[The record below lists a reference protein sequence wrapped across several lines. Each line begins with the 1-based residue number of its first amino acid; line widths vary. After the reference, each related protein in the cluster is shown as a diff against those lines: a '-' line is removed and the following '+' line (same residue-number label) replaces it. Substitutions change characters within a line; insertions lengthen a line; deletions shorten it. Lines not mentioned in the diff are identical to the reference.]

1 MAVAQKKDYEAI
13 AKAKIRKPSQV
24 PQSEKYPRLLIYGRN
39 KKGKT
44 TFCASAPNVL
54 VIDPED
60 GTKHLTKTDPNV
72 WQIDKWEDMDEVE
85 KFLRLGK
92 HDYQW
97 VALDPMTRIHNMALR
112 WVMNQ
117 ANERS
122 LDSRPVMVDKRYHGQ
137 AGEMT
142 KQLLWNF
149 HSLPMGVIYTAQER
163 IEAAIGMDDDEDA
176 DDAATSFV
184 PDLPKGARNAV
195 NSIVDVIGRIYVV
208 KTEVKIRNT
217 TTQQVEE
224 REVLQRRLWLEP
236 HPAYDTGYRS
246 EFSLPTFLKNPTVP
260 KLMELISTGK
270 VSTGKVSTSGNQK

>member
-1 MAVAQKKDYEAI
+1 MAIAQKKNYEEI
-13 AKAKIRKPSQV
+13 AKSKIRKPSDV
-24 PQSEKYPRLLIYGRN
+24 KESEKYPRFLIYGRN

-44 TFCASAPNVL
+44 TFCSSAPDVL
-54 VIDPED
+54 IIDPED
-60 GTKHLTKTDPNV
+60 GTKHLTKRDPNV
-72 WQIDKWEDMDEVE
+72 WPISKWEEMDEVE
-85 KFLRLGK
+85 KYLRLGTHNYK
-92 HDYQW
+92 W

-122 LDSRPVMVDKRYHGQ
+122 LDNRPVMVDKRFHGM

-163 IEAAIGMDDDEDA
+163 IEAAIGMDEDDDA
-176 DDAATSFV
+176 EDAATSFV

-195 NSIVDVIGRIYVV
+195 NSIVDVIGRIYTV
-208 KTEVKIRNT
+208 KTDVKMRNPT
-217 TTQQVEE
+217 TKEIEE
-224 REVLQRRLWLEP
+224 KNVVQRRLWLEP

-246 EFSLPTFLKNPTVP
+246 EYVLPEFLKNPTIP
-260 KLMELISTGK
+260 KLVELISTGK
-270 VSTGKVSTSGNQK
+270 VSTRAQ

>member
-1 MAVAQKKDYEAI
+1 VKE
-13 AKAKIRKPSQV
+13 
-24 PQSEKYPRLLIYGRN
+24 SEKHPRLLIYART

-54 VIDPED
+54 IIDPED
-60 GTKHLTKTDPNV
+60 GTKHLTKKDPNV
-72 WQIDKWEDMDEVE
+72 WSISKWEEMDDVE
-85 KFLRLGK
+85 KYLRLGT
-92 HDYQW
+92 HNYDW

-122 LDSRPVMVDKRYHGQ
+122 LDNRPVMVDKRFHGM

-149 HSLPMGVIYTAQER
+149 HSLPMGIIYTAQER
-163 IEAAIGMDDDEDA
+163 IEESTNFDDDEDA
-176 DDAATSFV
+176 DGASTSYV

-195 NSIVDVIGRIYVV
+195 NSIVDVIGRIYTV
-208 KTEVKIRNT
+208 KAEVKVRNP
-217 TTQQVEE
+217 TTQNVEE
-224 REVLQRRLWLEP
+224 KTVVQRRLWLEP
-236 HPAYDTGYRS
+236 HPSYDTGYRS
-246 EFSLPTFLKNPTVP
+246 DFVLPAYLKNPTVP

-270 VSTGKVSTSGNQK
+270 VSTNAPSK

>member
-13 AKAKIRKPSQV
+13 ARDKIKRPSEI
-24 PQSEKYPRLLIYGRN
+24 PEKEKFPRLLVYGRN

-44 TFCASAPNVL
+44 TFCSSASNVL
-54 VIDPED
+54 IIDPEE
-60 GTKHLTKTDPNV
+60 GTKYLTKTDPHV
-72 WQIDKWEDMDEVE
+72 WRINKWEEMDEVE

-122 LDSRPVMVDKRYHGQ
+122 LDSRPVMVDKRFHGQ

-208 KTEVKIRNT
+208 KTDVKFRNPT
-217 TTQQVEE
+217 TKQVEE
-224 REVLQRRLWLEP
+224 KTVLQRRLWLEP

-246 EFSLPTFLKNPTVP
+246 EYVNLPQYLKNPTVP
-260 KLMELISTGK
+260 KLLELI
-270 VSTGKVSTSGNQK
+270 STGKVSTSGNQTQ